1 MSGRVGHPSGGIG
14 GLTAE
19 PYKCFVICHASG
31 ASLCSPCQNWGGALM
46 ASIRSV
52 VKIDFGSC
60 ASRLLTFCMACR
72 VAPARGGSQEP
83 PPDQPWPPP
92 DFGGRNYVRFCRRGA
107 HKKNGPPTP
116 SQPMAGRGPAWK
128 VRPNTCMY
136 CLPQKGFMEYCPPV
150 RKSSVSRAR
159 NHRLR

>member
-1 MSGRVGHPSGGIG
+1 MSGRVRHPSGGIG

-19 PYKCFVICHASG
+19 LYKCFVICHASG

-46 ASIRSV
+46 ASIGSV

-83 PPDQPWPPP
+83 PPGQPWPPP
-92 DFGGRNYVRFCRRGA
+92 DFGGRNYVRFRRRGA
-107 HKKNGPPTP
+107 QKKWPVGRVTGPGWPRACP
-116 SQPMAGRGPAWK
+116 E
-128 VRPNTCMY
+128 VRSKFFIRAFRAPWVSKMSAAA
-136 CLPQKGFMEYCPPV
+136 QK
-150 RKSSVSRAR
+150 
-159 NHRLR
+159 